1 MISLEL
7 CIHKQHGGLMT
18 MAKKTITEQCE
29 WYFIHNGVQNGPLDD
44 DAVCCAVDNGKLLP
58 TDEMWRTDLEGRFL
72 AGDVKDLFPSEKMS
86 KAAVKEE
93 SASTPSVQV
102 GDQPAGNA
110 ATTYQ
115 VAPAQSGS
123 ILCPY
128 CWRRFNAENF
138 LFIVSNRDLLD
149 PILGGDEPLRFLP
162 SRFTPDG
169 HAIDADGFQCSQR
182 ACPHCRLYF
191 PESLLT
197 LKPLFLSL
205 IGAPGSGKSYLLASM
220 CWNLRTTLKHF
231 DITFTDTDTAINAWL
246 CEYERRLFVQANRET
261 PQHIDKT
268 QIVNDGKHYQNISIA
283 GMRIMLAMPSMFDL
297 ISKGHSPAN
306 QGERSRLAR
315 TIVMYDNAGEH
326 FLQERDSEQSP
337 GTRHLL
343 HAEALLFLY
352 DPTMDVRFRDIL
364 NESKDIQL
372 KLENKVDRQDLYFT
386 ETIKRIRQN
395 LRMDPLEQ
403 YKKPVVVIVSKADVL
418 GQEILQYL
426 NDNPWYHDKM
436 GGAYSLNYS
445 RLLEVSFIIRAKLCD
460 YAPQVVDAVE
470 TFSSDVIYLP
480 VSALGHSPILEE
492 SGQLAI
498 RPVDIH
504 PFWVEVPFIYVLSKL
519 GYVSCIMQRN
529 GTHPEPDNCRV
540 MDGMFHFTNPHT
552 GDRVQLPLSY
562 AGISIQCPKTNK
574 WFRIPDYDPKITE
587 QLRSKDGRAKA

>member
-1 MISLEL
+1 MSD
-7 CIHKQHGGLMT
+7 
-18 MAKKTITEQCE
+18 KTDFKEHRWC
-29 WYFIHNGVQNGPLDD
+29 FIHNGVQNGPLDD
-44 DAVCCAVDNGKLLP
+44 EAVCRAVDSGELLP
-58 TDEMWRTDLEGRFL
+58 TDEMWRTDLEGHFQ
-72 AGDVKDLFPSEKMS
+72 AGDVQGLFPSEKNS
-86 KAAVKEE
+86 GAKKVKRLPVKKEN
-93 SASTPSVQV
+93 APTPSTPA

-115 VAPAQSGS
+115 VAPAQTGS

-128 CWRRFNAENF
+128 CWRRFNPENF
-138 LFIVSNRDLLD
+138 LFIVSNRDLRD
-149 PILGGDEPLRFLP
+149 PILGGDEPMRFLP

-169 HAIDADGFQCSQR
+169 HAIDADGFQCTQR
-182 ACPHCRLYF
+182 ACPHCRLHF

-197 LKPLFLSL
+197 LKPMFLSL

-220 CWNLRTTLKHF
+220 CWKLRTTLKLF

-283 GMRIMLAMPSMFDL
+283 GMRILLAMPSMFDL
-297 ISKGHSPAN
+297 MSKGHSPAG
-306 QGERSRLAR
+306 QDEQSRLAR
-315 TIVMYDNAGEH
+315 TLVMYDNAGEH

-352 DPTMDVRFRDIL
+352 DPTMDVRFRDVL
-364 NESKDIQL
+364 SESKDIQL

-395 LRMDPLEQ
+395 LRLDPLEK

-418 GQEILQYL
+418 GPEILQEIK
-426 NDNPWYHDKM
+426 DNPWHHNKK
-436 GGAYSLNYS
+436 GGTTDLDYS
-445 RLLEVSFIIRAKLCD
+445 RLLQVSFIIRSKLCD

-470 TFSSDVIYLP
+470 TFSSDVIYMP
-480 VSALGHSPILEE
+480 ISALGHSPILEE

-504 PFWVEVPFIYVLSKL
+504 PFWVEVPLVYILARL
-519 GYVSCIMQRN
+519 GYVSYIIHPNRAL
-529 GTHPEPDNCRV
+529 PEPDHCRV
-540 MDGMFHFTNPHT
+540 MDEMFHFTNPHT
-552 GDRVQLPLSY
+552 GERAQLPIFY
-562 AGISIQCPKTNK
+562 AGIPIKCPKTKK
-574 WFRIPDYDPKITE
+574 WFRMPAYDPETTE
-587 QLRSKDGRAKA
+587 QARSQDERAPA